1 MQRCAGPSWRER
13 NRRWRAVSAL
23 RGGLGNGAAL
33 MSGSDKQIQH
43 CRGSETAAV
52 YIGRPARNGKPGMPC
67 TAKCN
72 RIRYRTA
79 GNGKRAFPAMLQSRR
94 LSRVKPGAVM
104 PNLRPFTATA
114 QPLTPFSGVKMS
126 ASGQINGQF
135 SLIEGIM
142 VSGGAANRYRIRE
155 RA

>member
-1 MQRCAGPSWRER
+1 
-13 NRRWRAVSAL
+13 
-23 RGGLGNGAAL
+23 
-33 MSGSDKQIQH
+33 
-43 CRGSETAAV
+43 
-52 YIGRPARNGKPGMPC
+52 
-67 TAKCN
+67 
-72 RIRYRTA
+72 
-79 GNGKRAFPAMLQSRR
+79 
-94 LSRVKPGAVM
+94 M